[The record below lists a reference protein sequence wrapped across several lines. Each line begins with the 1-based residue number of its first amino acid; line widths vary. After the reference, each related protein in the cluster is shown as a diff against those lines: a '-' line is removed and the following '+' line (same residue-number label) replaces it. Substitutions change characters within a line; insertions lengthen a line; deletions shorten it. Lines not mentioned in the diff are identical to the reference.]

1 MIVPMPDGTL
11 AVVSS
16 LKNVVILR
24 CGLAFTVDRTAAFLM
39 PALMQQ
45 MSLSTKVTRLQKPCF
60 RNEHLASFS
69 VSFFS

>member
-45 MSLSTKVTRLQKPCF
+45 MSLSTKVTR
-60 RNEHLASFS
+60 
-69 VSFFS
+69 